1 MKMDYIDISNHTS
14 NHVLEYEKIDLDFI
28 ITVCDHANETCPNFY
43 CQNTIRLHQNFFDPS
58 SYKAEK
64 NWKKLFQKSRDEIKL
79 YCVNFCK
86 KYFNLEKLAE

>member
-1 MKMDYIDISNHTS
+1 MILIFQITS
-14 NHVLEYEKIDLDFI
+14 NHFFEYEKIDFDFI

-43 CQNTIRLHQNFFDPS
+43 CQNAIRLHQNFFDPS
-58 SYKAEK
+58 TDKAEK

-86 KYFNLEKLAE
+86 KYFNMEKLAE